1 MQKNKLTPAILRMP
15 MGSVSFC
22 VLYSLFTLIAYN
34 KVFWSIAFSKMAID
48 NFTSLLFAITFIF
61 AAFAAH
67 MAIISLFAFRSIL
80 KPIAILLLMLN
91 ASALY
96 FINTYGTPIDK
107 DMIVNALQTD
117 VKEVQDL
124 LNFKML
130 LYLSLAG
137 ILPSILV
144 FKSNIVYHN
153 FARQLFKNITIIVVL
168 ALIVLLTIFLQY
180 KQFSTFIRVNKKY
193 SHYEIPINYING
205 TIKATLRALRQH
217 KIKQMGGVVYIEDAK
232 INNTAPKIQVVL
244 VIGEAARAKNFSLYG
259 YNRKTNPY
267 LEQEN
272 VIALPNAMSC
282 GTSTAVSLPC
292 IFSVLP
298 KKDFMKDQGN
308 YEFLPNFLAKLGI
321 DVLWR
326 ENNFGGCKGVCE
338 NVKTDLTLDAN
349 VPEFC
354 SSGECWDGILSH
366 NLDSYIKNHQA
377 NNSFI
382 VLHQNGS
389 HGPLY
394 SHRYPKDFEVFHP
407 VCTTNEMHKC
417 STEELIN
424 AYDNTILYTDYLLHN
439 VIQTLK
445 MNSTMPTI
453 MIYVSDHGE
462 SLGEN
467 GLFLHGFPY
476 AIAPIEQ
483 KHVPFIIWMSDSFKV
498 QYGINEH
505 CITELQNSQYSHD
518 NIFHS
523 VLGLF
528 SINTKYYDKSLDI
541 FAKCRDKIEIQS

>member
-1 MQKNKLTPAILRMP
+1 MPKNKLTPAILRTSI
-15 MGSVSFC
+15 GTVGFC
-22 VLYSLFTLIAYN
+22 LLYSLFTLVAYN
-34 KVFWSIAFSKMAID
+34 KVFWGIAFSKIAID
-48 NFTSLLFAITFIF
+48 NFTSLLFAMTFVF
-61 AAFAAH
+61 ATFAAH
-67 MAIISLFAFRSIL
+67 MAIVSLFAFRTIL
-80 KPIAILLLMLN
+80 KPASILLLMLN
-91 ASALY
+91 AIALY

-117 VKEVQDL
+117 AKEVKDL

-130 LYLSLAG
+130 LYLSIAG
-137 ILPSILV
+137 ILPSIVV
-144 FKSNIVYHN
+144 FKSKIVYQN
-153 FARQLFKNITIIVVL
+153 FARQLLKNITVILVL
-168 ALIVLLTIFLQY
+168 ALIVLMTTFIQY
-180 KQFSTFIRVNKKY
+180 KQFSTFIRINKKY

-205 TIKATLRALRQH
+205 AIKASIRALRQQ
-217 KIKQMGGVVYIEDAK
+217 KLKQLGETIYIDDAT
-232 INNTAPKIQVVL
+232 INNAISKTQVVL
-244 VIGEAARAKNFSLYG
+244 VVGEAARAKNFSLYG

-267 LEQEN
+267 LEKDN
-272 VIALPNAMSC
+272 VITLSDAMSC

-292 IFSVLP
+292 IFSVFP

-308 YEFLPNFLAKLGI
+308 YEFLPSFLAKLGI

-338 NVKTDLTLDAN
+338 NVKTDLTLDAHL
-349 VPEFC
+349 PEFC
-354 SSGECWDGILSH
+354 SSGECWDGILAY
-366 NLDSYIKNHQA
+366 NLGSYIKKHQG

-417 STEELIN
+417 SMEELIN
-424 AYDNTILYTDYLLHN
+424 AYDNTILYTDHLLHN
-439 VIQTLK
+439 VIASLK
-445 MNSTMPTI
+445 ENSTVPAV

-498 QYGINEH
+498 QHGINNY
-505 CITELQNSQYSHD
+505 CLAALQNSSYSHD

-528 SINTKYYDKSLDI
+528 SIKTKYYDKNLDI
-541 FAKCRDKIEIQS
+541 FAKCRDIM